1 MTRNV
6 VCTSSTS
13 HRFATAADVAAFA
26 AVPLA
31 QRLCGRD
38 IVAMI
43 AAHADRDGEADAIHY
58 VPSGRAGDVA
68 STVSRRQL
76 HDGAHAIAAQLQQAG
91 VAAGDVVATLLPNG
105 PATIAAA
112 IAVLAVATLAPINL
126 YLEPTQVMML
136 VEESRARVILVPAEP
151 PPVLA
156 RMLAALRACC
166 EARSLPLIEIDTTR
180 LSLPSPDAPS
190 PRPRAPEDQVAL
202 FHTGGTTGL
211 PKFVPLT
218 AHNLAAAAVISC
230 FGYGYVERDRV
241 LCAMPMFHV
250 GGLFA
255 CSLFPLS
262 AGGSVVILGPL
273 GYRGEGV
280 VADLPATIVER
291 GVSVIVGPPT
301 VMAQLAANL
310 PERVRPPHLRL
321 LINGAAALPR
331 AIGERLSSGLGVP
344 VVEPWGLT
352 EATLAVTSGP
362 FHGAGKQGSVG
373 LPLPYCEVRAM
384 RTDADGRAIGD
395 AGEDIGVLAIRGPT
409 VFSGY
414 LNRSADSQPVFPGGW
429 LDTGDLGRVDR
440 DGFVWVTGRAKE
452 LIKRG
457 GHGIDPGAI
466 EDVLASHDSVVLAA
480 AIGRPDAYAGEI
492 PVAYVQLRNGAAI
505 GEAELLAFASERIRE
520 RAAIP
525 KEIIILPQLPVTTVG
540 KVHKQP
546 LKLHITRRVVEDVV
560 RAVTG
565 PGQPA
570 AVIIAPHPL
579 HGLLVEVRAAP
590 PHMQAIKEA
599 LGAFAFAFDVVPAN
613 EVS

>member
-1 MTRNV
+1 MN
-6 VCTSSTS
+6 SPP

-31 QRLCGRD
+31 QRIAGRD

-43 AAHADRDGEADAIHY
+43 TSHADCDGEADAIEY
-58 VPSGRAGDVA
+58 IPSGRAGDAVA
-68 STVSRRQL
+68 TTSRRQL
-76 HDGAHAIAAQLQQAG
+76 CDGARAIAVRLKQAG
-91 VAAGDVVATLLPNG
+91 VGPDDVVATLLPNG
-105 PATIAAA
+105 PATVATAIAA
-112 IAVLAVATLAPINL
+112 LAVATLAPINL
-126 YLEPTQVMML
+126 YLEPAQVVTL
-136 VEESRARVILVPAEP
+136 IAESGARVLLVPTDP
-151 PPVLA
+151 PPALA
-156 RMLAALRACC
+156 KMLATLRADC
-166 EARSLPLIEIDTTR
+166 EQRAIALIEIDTAR
-180 LSLPSPDAPS
+180 LPVAPADAPPLRS
-190 PRPRAPEDQVAL
+190 RAPQDQVAL

-218 AHNLAAAAVISC
+218 AHNLAAAALISC
-230 FGYGYVERDRV
+230 FGYGYAARDRV

-262 AGGSVVILGPL
+262 AGSSILVLGPL

-280 VADLPATIVER
+280 VAALPATIADH
-291 GVSVIVGPPT
+291 GVSVVVGPPT

-310 PERVRPPHLRL
+310 PDRAGLPHLRL

-331 AIGERLSSGLGVP
+331 AVGERLNDGLGVP

-362 FHGAGKQGSVG
+362 CHGVNRRGSVG
-373 LPLPYCEVRAM
+373 LALPYCEVRAM
-384 RTDADGRAIGD
+384 RTDANGRAVGD
-395 AGEDIGVLAIRGPT
+395 AGDDIGVLAIRGPT

-414 LNRSADSQPVFPGGW
+414 LNRHAGEQPFFSDGW

-457 GHGIDPGAI
+457 GHGIDPGMI
-466 EDVLASHDSVVLAA
+466 ENALAAHDSVAVAA
-480 AIGRPDAYAGEI
+480 AVGRPDAYAGEI
-492 PVAYVQLRNGAAI
+492 PVAYVQLHPGAAAD
-505 GEAELLAFASERIRE
+505 EAELLAFASQRIQE

-525 KEIIILPQLPVTTVG
+525 KEIIILPQLPVTAVG

-546 LKLHITRRVVEDVV
+546 LKLDITQRVVE
-560 RAVTG
+560 RLIHAITG
-565 PGQPA
+565 ADQMA
-570 AVIIAPHPL
+570 SVAIFPHPR
-579 HGLLVEVRAAP
+579 HGFLVHVRAAAQHVQP
-590 PHMQAIKEA
+590 IEDA
-599 LGAFAFAFDVVPAN
+599 LGAFAFAFEVTPAN
-613 EVS
+613 KVS